1 MVRFRRQAI
10 ARLRKRYEVLIR
22 LAIKAALERGDKQ
35 LAKDLKGARF
45 ALWKN
50 AEKLTDRQQHKLAW
64 IQRFNAPLYRAYLL
78 AQQLRQIYRV
88 PAEQATRLLD
98 AWLKWAWRCR
108 LQPFVELAKTIREQR
123 PGIQAAIENKLSNAR
138 TEQINTQIRLITRRG
153 FGYHSQEAV
162 IALAMLSLSDLC
174 PPLPTR

>member
-1 MVRFRRQAI
+1 M
-10 ARLRKRYEVLIR
+10 
-22 LAIKAALERGDKQ
+22 
-35 LAKDLKGARF
+35 
-45 ALWKN
+45 
-50 AEKLTDRQQHKLAW
+50 
-64 IQRFNAPLYRAYLL
+64 L